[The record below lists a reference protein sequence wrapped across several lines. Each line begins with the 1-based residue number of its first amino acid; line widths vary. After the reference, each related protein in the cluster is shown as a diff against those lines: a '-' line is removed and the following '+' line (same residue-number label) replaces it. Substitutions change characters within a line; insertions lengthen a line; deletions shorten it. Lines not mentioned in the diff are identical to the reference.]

1 MLFNKPF
8 FMPFLNVEI
17 KARCNNPENIRRYLL
32 NNKAEFKGVDEQ
44 SDTYFN
50 VPNGRL
56 KLREGN
62 IENNLIFYERTNQ
75 SGPKNSHFNLVKVED
90 AKGLKEV
97 LTKSNGVKVVV
108 KKKREIYYISN
119 VKFHIDEVPGLGSFV
134 EIEAGN
140 VFIDLSQKELKEQCD
155 FYIQEFAIQPGELVE
170 VSYSD
175 MLLEK
180 II

>member
-1 MLFNKPF
+1 MA
-8 FMPFLNVEI
+8 FLNIEI
-17 KARCNNPENIRRYLL
+17 KSRCSNPSFVRNYLVS
-32 NNKAEFKGVDEQ
+32 NGADFKGVDEQ
-44 SDTYFN
+44 TDTYFN

-62 IENNLIFYERTNQ
+62 IENNLIYYERTNQ
-75 SGPKNSHFNLVKVED
+75 AGPKSSHFNLVKIED

-97 LTKSNGVKVVV
+97 LTKSNGIKVVV
-108 KKKREIYYISN
+108 KKSREIYYISN

-140 VFIDLSQKELKEQCD
+140 RFEEIPKEKLQEQCD
-155 FYIQEFAIQPGELVE
+155 FYVKEFGIAAEDLME

-175 MLLEK
+175 MLIAK
-180 II
+180 TT